1 MNLLLVKGKRGL
13 QSWMKKIRLS
23 TQRKMNGGFV
33 LESVK
38 IEGKTLV
45 VNEGDFV
52 TETGH
57 LEQLIKAIFKQK
69 KLDDRTQLL
78 LSEVF
83 EKFKTKTVSFADVLS
98 FVKKSVVEK
107 MKSGTD
113 SVYWTNANQLIE
125 EHEAMT
131 ESNRSAYTPQ
141 VYKNSKAVFWPDPT
155 FKDKRSLFTEIP
167 YARKWNMID
176 RSAAIGSAGSCFAI
190 EIAMRL
196 QREGYNY
203 VVVEKDPHPK
213 EPQFSKSCARWGT
226 IFNTPSFRQLIE
238 RAFGERHLPKL
249 LWSIKGPQGL
259 QLMDP
264 FREDVIFN
272 SIEEYEKD
280 LESHVAACRKVLST
294 CDYFVL
300 TLGVNEVW
308 RLKSDGSVFSR
319 APWRVS
325 THLVEHKVMTV
336 EENLNELEQMLHIW
350 RKHNPKIKLIVT
362 VSPVPLHATFRA
374 HEHHVVAANA
384 HSKATLR
391 VVAEEFCKRNEGVF
405 YFPSYESV
413 MYCTENAWEA
423 DQRHVSRKAVDKVM
437 QLFETMFLK

>member
-1 MNLLLVKGKRGL
+1 MKLLVESKRNV
-13 QSWMKKIRLS
+13 QSWIKKVRLS
-23 TQRKMNGGFV
+23 TQRKIDGNYS
-33 LESVK
+33 LERPDASTKV
-38 IEGKTLV
+38 EGKTLV

-52 TETGH
+52 TETAH
-57 LEQLIKAIFKQK
+57 LEELLKAVFKQK
-69 KLDDRTQLL
+69 KLDEKTQLL
-78 LSEVF
+78 LNQVY
-83 EKFKTKTVSFADVLS
+83 EKFKTKTVSFAEVVDFL
-98 FVKKSVVEK
+98 KKSVPENSESYEMLK
-107 MKSGTD
+107 
-113 SVYWTNANQLIE
+113 Q
-125 EHEAMT
+125 HEAMT
-131 ESNRSAYTPQ
+131 SANRNAYTPQ

-155 FKDKRSLFTEIP
+155 FKDQRSLFTEIP
-167 YARKWNMID
+167 YARTFNMIGRD
-176 RSAAIGSAGSCFAI
+176 AAIGSAGSCFAI

-196 QREGYNY
+196 QRDGYNY
-203 VVVEKDPHPK
+203 VVAEKDPHPK

-249 LWSIKGPQGL
+249 LWSMKGAEGQT

-272 SIEEYEKD
+272 SVEEFEKD
-280 LESHVAACRKVLST
+280 LETHVAACRKVLST
-294 CDYFVL
+294 CDYFVM

-319 APWRVS
+319 APWRIS

-336 EENLNELEQMLHIW
+336 EENLFELESMLKTW
-350 RKHNPKIKLIVT
+350 RKYNPKVKLIVT

-374 HEHHVVAANA
+374 HEHHVIAANA

-423 DQRHVSRKAVDKVM
+423 DQRHVSRNAVDKVM
-437 QLFETMFLK
+437 KLFETMFLK

>member
-13 QSWMKKIRLS
+13 QSWVKKVRLS
-23 TQRKMNGGFV
+23 MQRKVEGGFS
-33 LESVK
+33 LENVR
-38 IEGKTLV
+38 IEGKTLI

-52 TETGH
+52 TETEH
-57 LEQLIKAIFKQK
+57 LEELIKAIFKTK
-69 KLDDRTQLL
+69 TLDDKAQFL

-83 EKFKTKTVSFADVLS
+83 DKFKTKTVSFADVINFL
-98 FVKKSVVEK
+98 KKSVVEK
-107 MKSGTD
+107 INQDTDKSGWIAVSKILDQHQST
-113 SVYWTNANQLIE
+113 
-125 EHEAMT
+125 T
-131 ESNRSAYTPQ
+131 ESNRNAYTPA
-141 VYKNSKAVFWPDPT
+141 VYKNPKAVFWPDPT

-167 YARKWNMID
+167 YSRKWNMID
-176 RSAAIGSAGSCFAI
+176 RQTAIGSAGSCFAM

-203 VVVEKDPHPK
+203 IVAEKDPHPT
-213 EPQFSKSCARWGT
+213 ESQFSKSCARWGT

-249 LWSIKGPQGL
+249 LWSTKGAQGL

-272 SIEEYEKD
+272 SIEEYERD
-280 LESHVAACRKVLST
+280 LENHVMACRKALST

-308 RLKSDGSVFSR
+308 QLKSDGSVFSR
-319 APWRVS
+319 APWRIS

-336 EENLNELEQMLHIW
+336 DENLRELEEMLRIW
-350 RKHNPKIKLIVT
+350 RKYNPKIQLIVT

-374 HEHHVVAANA
+374 HEHHVIAANA

-391 VVAEEFCKRNEGVF
+391 VTAEEFCKRNEGVY

-423 DQRHVSRKAVDKVM
+423 DQRHVSRNAVDKVM

>member
-1 MNLLLVKGKRGL
+1 MKLLVESKRNM
-13 QSWMKKIRLS
+13 QSWVKKARLS
-23 TQRKMNGGFV
+23 FQRKMGGGFV
-33 LESVK
+33 LDAPSVK
-38 IEGKTLV
+38 VEGRTLV

-52 TETGH
+52 TETAH
-57 LEQLIKAIFKQK
+57 IEELLKAVFKQK
-69 KLDDRTQLL
+69 VLDDKGRLL
-78 LSEVF
+78 LNEVY
-83 EKFKTKTVSFADVLS
+83 EKFKSKTVSFAEVTEFL
-98 FVKKSVVEK
+98 KKSVAQ
-107 MKSGTD
+107 KSSPDGA
-113 SVYWTNANQLIE
+113 WTQMGELIK
-125 EHEAMT
+125 EHEVMT
-131 ESNRSAYTPQ
+131 AANRNAYTPQ

-155 FKDKRSLFTEIP
+155 FKDKRSLFAELP
-167 YARKWNMID
+167 YARTWNMID
-176 RSAAIGSAGSCFAI
+176 RQAAIGSAGSCFAI

-196 QREGYNY
+196 QRDGYNY
-203 VVVEKDPHPK
+203 VVAEKDPHPK

-249 LWSIKGPQGL
+249 LWSINGPEGL

-264 FREDVIFN
+264 FREDVIFH

-280 LESHVAACRKVLST
+280 LETHIAACRKVLST
-294 CDYFVL
+294 CDYFVM

-319 APWRVS
+319 APWRIS

-336 EENLNELEQMLHIW
+336 EENLSELESMLKIW
-350 RKHNPKIKLIVT
+350 RKYNPKVKLIVT

-374 HEHHVVAANA
+374 HEHHVIAANA
-384 HSKATLR
+384 HSKSTLR
-391 VVAEEFCKRNEGVF
+391 VVAEEFCKRNEGVY

-413 MYCTENAWEA
+413 MYCTEGAWEA